1 MSHLSILPTVLRDA
15 DVLADTLSSLNLPWR
30 RGGELVGFGGERR
43 AVTLQLQL
51 KDGEGLGWTRQSD
64 GSLAVV
70 GDLQRLSR
78 NTGLQRLLGRI
89 TRAYAARAALQD
101 ASLAL
106 PTASI
111 ELRV

>member
-15 DVLADTLSSLNLPWR
+15 DCLAASLTALRLPWSS
-30 RGGELVGFGGERR
+30 GGELRGFGDERQP
-43 AVTLQLQL
+43 VTLQLQL
-51 KDGEGLGWTRQSD
+51 TEHLALGWARQAD
-64 GSLAVV
+64 GSLALV

-78 NTGLQRLLGRI
+78 HDGLQQLLGRI
-89 TRAYAARAALQD
+89 TRAYAARSALQQ
-101 ASLAL
+101 ARLSL

>member
-15 DVLADTLSSLNLPWR
+15 GLLGATLSTLKLPWR
-30 RGGELVGFGGERR
+30 LGGELAGFGDERLP
-43 AVTLQLQL
+43 VTLQVQL
-51 KDGEGLGWTRQSD
+51 KDGQSLGWTRQAD
-64 GSLAVV
+64 GSLALV

-78 NTGLQRLLGRI
+78 NTPLQRLLGQI
-89 TRAYAARAALQD
+89 TRAYAARAALQE